1 MAFPSQPPGS
11 GHAQDLLFFPWRR
24 RIAEVISPSLSLYVV
39 IPSVGLEKSENYSSL
54 QPEDDV
60 TELCIGGI
68 NSQADR
74 KRSIFEAQGAGK
86 ARTVVPDL
94 MINSGDAIC
103 R

>member
-1 MAFPSQPPGS
+1 MAFPLS
-11 GHAQDLLFFPWRR
+11 RR
-24 RIAEVISPSLSLYVV
+24 DQVTPKICFSSRGAAALQN
-39 IPSVGLEKSENYSSL
+39 VGLEKSENYSSL

-74 KRSIFEAQGAGK
+74 KRSIFEAQGTGK